1 MSLFETIDTLLSF
14 DKHSLEHRRNQRKE
28 YILSL
33 GMPALLKAQ
42 LHRKAQ
48 CKPLD
53 LSAFIS
59 QQHFFELPLFC
70 INPHSSSPDRELED
84 QIENFRKQAKQF
96 EPVYF
101 CIADSLEVKEA
112 LYCAAYWQ
120 APYALIG
127 ASRLLCEDDPAAFIA
142 DVLQNFSC
150 CLLPVAEEE
159 IQVQQL
165 SSVLP
170 QGYPVVVKDNQLK
183 GDLLTKLRSFDFRVG
198 LLLDSQKEDSLCD
211 NIQHAF
217 EGFCFV
223 LKTLNEEAELS
234 KGKLKE
240 DQIFSLQK
248 LSLSM
253 HVQISSQLEASPA
266 ESREIEREL
275 KACALLKELKDEGL
289 LLDGTLYAQGA
300 LAILSLDDLNN
311 LPSSQQQIPY
321 VLQFDAAHELELVHE
336 RFERLDTQILS
347 ACLALR
353 ISLSRTS
360 LKSLERQF
368 SELRSLSMSLQHTLG
383 YELSYVLDFSRLEVQ
398 TFEQEAFC
406 EQLESLD
413 EHCLS
418 LSFSYKHYLHMTG
431 TNKHPLL
438 NTKGFN
444 SRMHL
449 LSLQLQDLELLGI
462 DAIKQLALKIGIH
475 GLEVVN
481 DYDN

>member
-1 MSLFETIDTLLSF
+1 MSLFETVDTLLSL

-59 QQHFFELPLFC
+59 QQYFFELPLFC

-84 QIENFRKQAKQF
+84 QIESFRKQAKQF

-150 CLLPVAEEE
+150 CLLPVVEEE

-183 GDLLTKLRSFDFRVG
+183 DDLLTRLRSFDFRVG

-223 LKTLNEEAELS
+223 LKTFNEVAELS
-234 KGKLKE
+234 KRKLRE
-240 DQIFSLQK
+240 EQIFALQK

-253 HVQISSQLEASPA
+253 HAQIKSELEVSPA
-266 ESREIEREL
+266 DPRETERTL
-275 KACALLKELKDEGL
+275 KPCVLLKELKDEGL
-289 LLDGTLYAQGA
+289 LLDGALYAQGA
-300 LAILSLDDLNN
+300 LAILNLADLDN
-311 LPSSQQQIPY
+311 LSSSQRHIPY
-321 VLQFDAAHELELVHE
+321 ILQLYAAHELELVHE
-336 RFERLDTQILS
+336 YLERLDTQILS

-353 ISLSRTS
+353 ISLSRAS

-368 SELRSLSMSLQHTLG
+368 NELRSLCMSLKHKLG
-383 YELSYVLDFSRLEVQ
+383 YELCYVLDFSKLEVQ

-418 LSFSYKHYLHMTG
+418 LSFSYKHYLHMTCA
-431 TNKHPLL
+431 NKHLLL

-449 LSLQLQDLELLGI
+449 LSLKLQDLEMLGI
-462 DAIKQLALKIGIH
+462 DVIKQLALKIGMH

>member
-1 MSLFETIDTLLSF
+1 MSLFETVDTLLSL
-14 DKHSLEHRRNQRKE
+14 DKHSLERRRNQRKE

-59 QQHFFELPLFC
+59 QQYFFELPLFC
-70 INPHSSSPDRELED
+70 INPYSSSPDRELED
-84 QIENFRKQAKQF
+84 QIESFRKQAKQCD
-96 EPVYF
+96 PLYF

-127 ASRLLCEDDPAAFIA
+127 SSRLLCEGDPAVFIA

-150 CLLPVAEEE
+150 CLLPVVEEE

-183 GDLLTKLRSFDFRVG
+183 DGLLTKLRSFDFRVG
-198 LLLDSQKEDSLCD
+198 LLLDSQKEASLCD
-211 NIQHAF
+211 NIQHAS
-217 EGFCFV
+217 EGFCFM
-223 LKTLNEEAELS
+223 LKTFNEGAGLS
-234 KGKLKE
+234 KSELKE
-240 DQIFSLQK
+240 EQIFALQK

-253 HVQISSQLEASPA
+253 HAQIRSELETRLAKS
-266 ESREIEREL
+266 IERTL
-275 KACALLKELKDEGL
+275 KPCALLKELKDEGL
-289 LLDGTLYAQGA
+289 LLDGALYAQGA
-300 LAILSLDDLNN
+300 LAILNLADLDN
-311 LPSSQQQIPY
+311 LSSSQQHIPY
-321 VLQFDAAHELELVHE
+321 ILQLDEVDEPELVY
-336 RFERLDTQILS
+336 RYLERLDTQILS

-353 ISLSRTS
+353 ISLSRAS
-360 LKSLERQF
+360 LKSFERQF
-368 SELRSLSMSLQHTLG
+368 NELRSLCMSLQHKLG
-383 YELSYVLDFSRLEVQ
+383 YELSYVLDFSKLEVQ

-418 LSFSYKHYLHMTG
+418 LSFSYKYYLHMTG

-438 NTKGFN
+438 NTKSFN

-449 LSLQLQDLELLGI
+449 LSLELQDLELLGI